1 MIHELI
7 ISTLSLSVGLFVCS
21 TDCLFVC
28 LSLPDYIFASLS
40 LSLSTYLSLFLDFTE
55 LFHSANYTAILA
67 IQPHFWSFI
76 RHQRPGTGLG
86 VVSRPK
92 RSNY

>member
-40 LSLSTYLSLFLDFTE
+40 LSTYLSLFLDFTE

-67 IQPHFWSFI
+67 HTATFWSFI
-76 RHQRPGTGLG
+76 RHQRPWHWLG
-86 VVSRPK
+86 RRKS
-92 RSNY
+92 S

>member
-7 ISTLSLSVGLFVCS
+7 ISTRSLSVGLFVCS

-40 LSLSTYLSLFLDFTE
+40 LSTYLSLFLDFTE
-55 LFHSANYTAILA
+55 LFHSANYTAKILA
-67 IQPHFWSFI
+67 IQPHFWYFI

>member
-67 IQPHFWSFI
+67 HIATFLVLHS
-76 RHQRPGTGLG
+76 T
-86 VVSRPK
+86 PK
-92 RSNY
+92 ALALAWAS